1 MPKLTVIVVEDEAPA
16 RRRVCRFVEKHAQLQ
31 LLDNASSA
39 AEARQLL
46 AQQQPDLLLLDI
58 ELKDENVFDLIQ
70 DLPRSY
76 AGKIIFITAY
86 DHYAVKAF
94 EVFALDYI
102 LKPFSEKRL
111 LEAIDRRLQREDRND
126 VQTVQENQAA
136 FQGLEDKLQI
146 MEGKTQHF
154 FDVEAI
160 VWIQAQDYY
169 CAFHLADGSSQLLRI
184 SLKALEGQ
192 LPADFLRINRSEMIN
207 LRHVTRKRQLKRE
220 EEYWLT
226 NGRSFIR
233 TKGYMA

>member
-1 MPKLTVIVVEDEAPA
+1 MSKLTVIVVEDEAPA
-16 RRRVCRFVEKHAQLQ
+16 RRRICRFVEKHEQLQ
-31 LLDNASSA
+31 LLSSA
-39 AEARQLL
+39 ASGAEARQLL

-58 ELKDENVFDLIQ
+58 ELKDENVFELIQ

-111 LEAIDRRLQREDRND
+111 LEAIERRLQRKKGND
-126 VQTVQENQAA
+126 VQTVQENPAA

-154 FDVEAI
+154 FDAENI

-169 CAFHLADGSSQLLRI
+169 CAFHLSDGSSQLLRI
-184 SLKALEGQ
+184 SLKTLEGQ

-207 LRHVTRKRQLKRE
+207 LRHVQRKRNLKRE

-233 TKGYMA
+233 TKGYMN